1 MSDSRT
7 STRLR
12 ALLLAAGCAAVLGL
26 AACGGGSDSSSTT
39 TTPTVPAGTT
49 GASSTDS
56 GSTTGDTGS
65 ISGADISQLR
75 DAFNQQL
82 MQVLTTS
89 QGLTQSQA
97 QCAID
102 ELDQTV
108 SDADLQ
114 SALQQAAQTGQP
126 PQDLIDAGFQAG
138 QHCANQ

>member
-26 AACGGGSDSSSTT
+26 GACGGGGDSSSTT
-39 TTPTVPAGTT
+39 SSTTTSAGAT

-56 GSTTGDTGS
+56 GGTDTTATGS
-65 ISGADISQLR
+65 ASALR

-97 QCAID
+97 QCAIN
-102 ELDQTV
+102 ELENSV
-108 SDADLQ
+108 SDQQLQ
-114 SALQQAAQTGQP
+114 DAITQAAQTGQP
-126 PQDLIDAGFQAG
+126 PQDLIDAGFAAG

>member
-12 ALLLAAGCAAVLGL
+12 MLLLAAGCAAVLGL
-26 AACGGGSDSSSTT
+26 AACGGGNDSSSTT
-39 TTPTVPAGTT
+39 TPTVPSGAT

-56 GSTTGDTGS
+56 GSTTGDTSSGN
-65 ISGADISQLR
+65 ISDLR

-82 MQVLTTS
+82 MQVLTTTE
-89 QGLTQSQA
+89 GLTQSQA

-102 ELDQTV
+102 ELDQTI
-108 SDADLQ
+108 SDDDLQ
-114 SALQQAAQTGQP
+114 NALQQAAQTGQP